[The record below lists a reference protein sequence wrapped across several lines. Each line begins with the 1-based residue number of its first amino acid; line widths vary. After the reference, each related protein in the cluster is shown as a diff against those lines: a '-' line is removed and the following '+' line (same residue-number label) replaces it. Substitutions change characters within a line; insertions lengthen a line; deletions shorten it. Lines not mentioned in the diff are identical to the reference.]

1 MPVRPCPT
9 CPGLVPP
16 ASRRPGVRARSARRD
31 PYELLS
37 ERASQNGGS
46 FVAARPPS
54 LSALAHHRSSDCFG
68 PVRGRMRGA
77 VLVRTSACGGC
88 CGRATVCSR
97 PIFGVT
103 FGAISVGALTCRK
116 TVTDSGK
123 WSHRWLGA
131 AGSSPWALLWLRG
144 WSGRPQRP
152 SRCRDTTVLVLLCG
166 RIGCLVVRNR
176 ENRPDFRLVSVNI
189 LS

>member
-1 MPVRPCPT
+1 MNAVWW
-9 CPGLVPP
+9 
-16 ASRRPGVRARSARRD
+16 
-31 PYELLS
+31 LLLW
-37 ERASQNGGS
+37 R
-46 FVAARPPS
+46 
-54 LSALAHHRSSDCFG
+54 RSSDCFG

-77 VLVRTSACGGC
+77 ALVRTSACGGC
-88 CGRATVCSR
+88 CGRATVSSR

-103 FGAISVGALTCRK
+103 FGAISVGALTCGK

-131 AGSSPWALLWLRG
+131 AGSSPWARLWLRG

-166 RIGCLVVRNR
+166 RIGCLIVRNR
-176 ENRPDFRLVSVNI
+176 ENRADFRLVSAI
-189 LS
+189 YSRERLFLLGLRGLSPLV